1 MALYEAEVGDEHLD
15 QRLAHFFEQARPYF
29 HRQSD
34 EELPEPYVDFERL
47 ACFLGRLR
55 VPLDSAEAGA
65 CSNPWLTAG
74 LGHDEVRISGV
85 LAALWD
91 RRLHG
96 DEGRAF
102 LARFLHGDGANRV
115 DITIETRSSIVGVEV
130 KIYAAEGEN
139 QLPRYAKAIET
150 RARLIQR
157 STHKVIFL
165 SPYAPKEA
173 GDVIASITWQ
183 TVAELAAQAAPAT
196 HSGWLIGQFG
206 KFCRTLGH

>member
-1 MALYEAEVGDEHLD
+1 MALDEAEVGDEHLD

-102 LARFLHGDGANRV
+102 LARFLHSAGSDFPDESELSYGYRVQTEHCLNGDGANQW
-115 DITIETRSSIVGVEV
+115 TLRS
-130 KIYAAEGEN
+130 KRDH
-139 QLPRYAKAIET
+139 QLWAWR
-150 RARLIQR
+150 
-157 STHKVIFL
+157 
-165 SPYAPKEA
+165 
-173 GDVIASITWQ
+173 
-183 TVAELAAQAAPAT
+183 
-196 HSGWLIGQFG
+196 
-206 KFCRTLGH
+206 